1 MIIAR
6 TLIEETYQQFNLPNH
21 NFNQHVRFTLIE
33 HLDNV
38 KIDKDFEHLQ
48 FKETCRLLET
58 KILHSYG
65 LMLTLIFPISN
76 QISSY
81 LLFWYI
87 FNNIIF
93 SADWLL
99 PSLDIDFKCMTSCLK
114 SNATYTNFKQSP
126 EDSLSDETS
135 WGNSVF
141 L

>member
-93 SADWLL
+93 SAD
-99 PSLDIDFKCMTSCLK
+99 
-114 SNATYTNFKQSP
+114 
-126 EDSLSDETS
+126 
-135 WGNSVF
+135 
-141 L
+141 

>member
-6 TLIEETYQQFNLPNH
+6 TLIEETYQQFNLTNH

-99 PSLDIDFKCMTSCLK
+99 PSLDIDFICMTSCLK

-126 EDSLSDETS
+126 GDSLSDETS
-135 WGNSVF
+135 WGNSAF